1 VRFKGVLILIQKSQI
16 LASIVQKLNHE
27 LQTIELS
34 AQAALE
40 AATHEESKAEDQH
53 DTRGLEASYLARAQA
68 SRAAELNRLLLIF
81 KLFPIREY
89 TQNDPIVPGALIG
102 LELNQKLS
110 LYFLVTHGGGT
121 LIEVNSQVI
130 QLITPQSPLG
140 DALLGKKQG
149 DIIEIES
156 RGSVREY
163 KIVSV
168 D

>member
-1 VRFKGVLILIQKSQI
+1 
-16 LASIVQKLNHE
+16 
-27 LQTIELS
+27 
-34 AQAALE
+34 
-40 AATHEESKAEDQH
+40 
-53 DTRGLEASYLARAQA
+53 
-68 SRAAELNRLLLIF
+68 
-81 KLFPIREY
+81 
-89 TQNDPIVPGALIG
+89 
-102 LELNQKLS
+102 LNQKLS